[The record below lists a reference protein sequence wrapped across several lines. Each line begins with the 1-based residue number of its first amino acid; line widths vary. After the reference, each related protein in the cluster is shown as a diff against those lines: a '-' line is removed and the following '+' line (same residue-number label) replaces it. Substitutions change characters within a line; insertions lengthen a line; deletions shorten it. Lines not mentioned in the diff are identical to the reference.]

1 MKDMQIAR
9 KKERFFRR
17 ERNQFGFTLAE
28 LLAVIA
34 IIGIVSAF
42 GFVNVVHHQRALKL
56 TEEDNIAREIFTASQ
71 NHMQAAVSDGS
82 WIKQYAAIHS
92 DSNADENYYGKAMAL
107 PADVTK
113 GEGYKDSNHD
123 WRRFVVNGKNA
134 DDLLHNFALGTL
146 LPMGSIDESVR
157 NPGNGSI
164 VIEYDALQGEM
175 FGVFYSDSCSVFSA
189 DDVTTSFN
197 TIADRSDESKRLLYT
212 PAAGGSTRYAIGY
225 YGVSLVNEGNES
237 YRQEDKPAARE
248 LQPVNIELSNES
260 KLLLK
265 VKNPNDIQTSTYTIT
280 LYDSNGHSLVIDTN
294 KDGGAARRLKPSGTK
309 DDGTNIYILD
319 SITDKGHHFSQLISK
334 TDFSLNT
341 KLHAAITV
349 SRKGT
354 QSVSANSNAAD
365 SLFGDDSDG
374 VNVSVDNVRH
384 LENLSYT
391 ISGLSKETNIV
402 SATVKKDLSWNGFW
416 NDLKSEPGEDEQVY
430 DSTGNALGKKYY
442 GIKNSTLAQFTGKPS
457 SESGASTGESGSNT
471 EKNKVTLTGFDIAPV
486 EGTAGILAD
495 LSDDSSSSGSRKVIV
510 SNFELKDTTVT
521 DAKNVDAGALIGV
534 TGNCSVTVSNI
545 AISGKTVVSG
555 TGNVGAILGSQNDK
569 ANDKAVDLK
578 MTNCSVDGAEISGNS
593 KTAGGLIG
601 AAAGNKLTVGGCTV
615 KDTSVSSSDSGNV
628 TGGLIGSV
636 ATADT
641 VKINK
646 CSVEVSDN
654 KTVSGATAAGGFIGS
669 VNSANTVTI
678 KECFVDGGK
687 DGTVT
692 ASAASAGGFIGS
704 TTGSGNLSVSD
715 CYSSVLVKAKLNAG
729 GFIGEAK
736 GNLSI
741 EKSYSGGRT
750 DKDQNYSES
759 SLNVTSAAG
768 EAGGFIGSVF
778 NGAGVT
784 ITNSYSTCSAG
795 GTDCAGGF
803 IGNSAGTLTIT
814 GSYSTGLVKADGKNG
829 LFVGSGTISTESTG
843 NYCLDGVKGNT
854 GLPIIGDKEDSAVTA
869 IRKAGSNNE
878 SAPFSVTKQ
887 AAAKPYNFTNNKYPF
902 KTVEQLAG
910 STKTEGKH
918 VGDWPK
924 AEDTNNLKT
933 LDNDIAILYYEEV
946 QHPDNTKEFYYHG
959 YKMDFHDTQ
968 SEADISAQDLID
980 NNHVKEIETKDSLT
994 SRYSDSGA
1002 LINDSEVHN
1011 ATGKEYVVEEGY
1023 VILFD
1028 KNSTADKEH
1037 GYVSDNPQEQ
1047 KASLY
1052 FKDNGSVINVFSDNT
1067 RFIHC
1072 TEKNYTNK
1080 DGNPADLAEMLG
1092 YKDVQ
1097 VYYMNP
1103 LNQTQWSANE
1113 GEYKFWWTN
1122 PNSGSGNTGVVA
1134 QFYMNLYFS
1143 DCIGLQKTDI
1153 PSGPIYQ
1160 LNIRSAK
1167 QLINIFNDQS
1177 SAAKYIHNNGLTT
1190 SIYQTMDISFDPSI
1204 EFTELGSPVTYH
1216 SPKSSILTGNYY
1228 GAIPAD
1234 NQKLDES
1241 TLKTR
1246 IHTLKYIT
1254 QPLFDEVANQEG
1266 ARLAYLNIEDIN
1278 ANYLVGKNGCD
1289 IYDITID
1296 NSALPKTNAD
1306 FKVTNAI
1313 AGENLNNGHA
1323 SIKNCTIKR
1332 VSASGSGVVATNG
1345 GTIDNVS
1352 IQNSVIGGSGIADTS
1367 DGGNAK
1373 IQKCTITGATITG
1386 NGVVRS
1392 NSGLID
1398 TVAIQNST
1406 IGGSGIADT
1415 SSSNISNCK
1424 ISHSRIGADGIVKT
1438 ANNIINCTLNDV
1450 NISGNGIASSKDQT
1464 SISGCSIFNANITG
1478 YGLIENNNGG
1488 TISDCN
1494 IINAHIQKSGFSG
1507 TNKGTINN
1515 CHLYS
1520 DPDPNQWKDCMY
1532 FNATDTLTNGYLLLT
1547 AGLQSGSFS
1556 NVFSNDNG
1564 EAGFVENNSGTIEGC
1579 SFTGSVYGDS
1589 TKGTAGFFVTNS
1601 GTIEN
1606 SYSNVVVN
1614 CGETAN
1620 AKGAGFGITNSNMV
1634 NYCHSAGKI
1643 FGGNNTI
1650 QAGFVYEVTNDRNG
1664 HVNNCYSAIFNMN
1677 HNSGDDP
1684 FACKSWSQNVTKNAF
1699 NENDNQTDGFL
1710 NVNGLVQSR
1719 YTDINSLSDQQLQAD
1734 AETNGAHVYGYTTQ
1748 TSKPYYVWMN
1758 ESAGNADP
1766 YPMPMPDYNN
1776 QVLASYGDWYD
1787 PNNLKYSNATSI
1799 LVYEDDKAIKN
1810 GDSVTLYLGSFPQL
1824 TFKIMP
1830 ADAKQE
1836 ITWQSSD
1843 PNAVSVDRDG
1853 VIHANAV
1860 STNNVSIT
1868 GTSGNISFTFY
1879 VNVINYDQP
1888 TGVKIYDARENGNE
1902 ISNMTLEAGN
1912 SKSLFAVV
1920 TSSGVADQSVVW
1932 SSDKSDVAT
1941 VDENGTVTAINVG
1954 TATISATTK
1963 DKSVFAQCVVTVQR
1977 SDFTISLINPNEW
1990 TENNNKHVKQYG
2002 VCITNNTSAG
2012 NYDFTIVFH
2021 TRDASMMDIYGNSYT
2036 IDSSQTV
2043 TVNMTGIWLSE
2054 GTNYLYNLII
2064 IKGNDNVDISDVTI
2078 SSIKKHIY

>member
-92 DSNADENYYGKAMAL
+92 DSDADESYYGEAMAL
-107 PADVTK
+107 PNDVTK

-123 WRRFVVNGKNA
+123 WRRFVVNGKYA
-134 DDLLHNFALGTL
+134 DALLHNSALGTL
-146 LPMGSIDESVR
+146 LPVGAIDESVR

-237 YRQEDKPAARE
+237 YRQEDKPAAKE

-280 LYDSNGHSLVIDTN
+280 LYDSNGHSLVLDTN
-294 KDGGAARRLKPSGTK
+294 EAGTSAILKPSKTENGTS
-309 DDGTNIYILD
+309 TYILD
-319 SITDKGHHFSQLISK
+319 SITDPKHHFSQLISG
-334 TDFSLNT
+334 TNFSLNT
-341 KLHAAITV
+341 KLHATITV

-354 QSVSANSNAAD
+354 HSVSADSNAAD

-374 VNVSVDNVRH
+374 VNVSVNNVRH

-391 ISGLSKETNIV
+391 ISGLSEKNNIV
-402 SATVKKDLSWNGFW
+402 SATVEKDLSWNGFW
-416 NDLKSEPGEDEQVY
+416 NDLKSEPGEHEQVY

-486 EGTAGILAD
+486 KGTAGILAD

-521 DAKNVDAGALIGV
+521 DTKNVDAGALIGV
-534 TGNCSVTVSNI
+534 TGNCSYTISNI
-545 AISGKTVVSG
+545 AVSGNTSISG
-555 TGNVGAILGSQNDK
+555 TGNLGAILGSQND
-569 ANDKAVDLK
+569 ASADLK
-578 MTNCSVDGAEISGNS
+578 VTNCSVDGAAISGSS
-593 KTAGGLIG
+593 KTAGGLVG
-601 AAAGNKLTVGGCTV
+601 AAFGKTLNIGGCTV
-615 KDTSVSSSDSGNV
+615 KDTSVTSSESV
-628 TGGLIGSV
+628 TGGLIGSA

-654 KTVSGATAAGGFIGS
+654 KKLTVSGAIAGGFIGS
-669 VNSANTVTI
+669 VNSAKTVTI

-687 DGTVT
+687 EGTVT

-704 TTGSGNLSVSD
+704 TTGSGDLSVSD
-715 CYSSVLVKAKLNAG
+715 CYSSVLVKAQSNAG

-736 GNLSI
+736 GKLSI
-741 EKSYSGGRT
+741 DKSYSGGRT
-750 DKDQNYSES
+750 DKDQNYSDS
-759 SLNVTSAAG
+759 DLNVTSTATAG

-778 NGAGVT
+778 SDANVE
-784 ITNSYSTCSAG
+784 ITNSYSTSSAKSA
-795 GTDCAGGF
+795 DCAGGF
-803 IGNSAGTLTIT
+803 IGSSAGTLKIT
-814 GSYSTGLVKADGKNG
+814 GSYSTGLVKAAESTTG
-829 LFVGSGTISTESTG
+829 LFLGSGSISAYSAE
-843 NYCLDGVKGNT
+843 NYCLDGVRGNT

-878 SAPFSVTKQ
+878 STPFSVTKQ

-910 STKTEGKH
+910 STKAEGKH

-968 SEADISAQDLID
+968 SEADISEQDLID
-980 NNHVKEIETKDSLT
+980 NNHVKKIETKDSLT
-994 SRYSDSGA
+994 SRYSNQGA

-1011 ATGKEYVVEEGY
+1011 ATGKEYVIEEGY

-1028 KNSTADKEH
+1028 KNSTTDQKH
-1037 GYVSDNPQEQ
+1037 GYVSDNPQE
-1047 KASLY
+1047 KNASLY

-1067 RFIHC
+1067 GRFIHC
-1072 TEKNYTNK
+1072 TEKNYTNSEGK
-1080 DGNPADLAEMLG
+1080 PADLAEMLG

-1103 LNQTQWSANE
+1103 LSTSEWSDTE
-1113 GEYKFWWTN
+1113 GEYKFWWQN
-1122 PNSGSGNTGVVA
+1122 PNYNTGVVA
-1134 QFYMNLYFS
+1134 QFYLNPYFS
-1143 DCIGLQKTDI
+1143 DCIGLQRKDV
-1153 PSGPIYQ
+1153 PSNGTYNVQ
-1160 LNIRSAK
+1160 IRSAK

-1177 SAAKYIHNNGLTT
+1177 SAAKYLHNKGQNT

-1204 EFTELGSPVTYH
+1204 QFTELGKPKTYN

-1246 IHTLKYIT
+1246 IHTLKHIT
-1254 QPLFDEVANQEG
+1254 QPLFDEVANQVG

-1296 NSALPKTNAD
+1296 NSALPKTNAP
-1306 FKVTNAI
+1306 FEVTNAI

-1323 SIKNCTIKR
+1323 SIKNCTIKG
-1332 VSASGSGVVATNG
+1332 VSASGSGVVATNK

-1367 DGGNAK
+1367 DEGNAN
-1373 IQKCTITGATITG
+1373 IQNCTITGATITG

-1398 TVAIQNST
+1398 KVAIQNST
-1406 IGGSGIADT
+1406 ISGSGIADT
-1415 SSSNISNCK
+1415 SSSNISNCN
-1424 ISHSRIGADGIVKT
+1424 ISHSQMRADGIVRI
-1438 ANNIINCTLNDV
+1438 ANNIIKCTLNDV
-1450 NISGNGIASSKDQT
+1450 NISGNGIASSIERKK
-1464 SISGCSIFNANITG
+1464 ISECSIINANISG

-1507 TNKGTINN
+1507 TNQNQGIINN

-1520 DPDPNQWKDCMY
+1520 ELTQYNNCKY
-1532 FNATDTLTNGYLLLT
+1532 FINAADTTNGYLLLT
-1547 AGLQSGSFS
+1547 VGLQSGSS
-1556 NVFSNDNG
+1556 SDVFRNDNG
-1564 EAGFVENNSGTIEGC
+1564 EAGFVENNSGTINGC

-1620 AKGAGFGITNSNMV
+1620 AIGAGFGITNSNMV

-1650 QAGFVYEVTNDRNG
+1650 QAGFVYEVKNDWNG
-1664 HVNNCYSAIFNMN
+1664 YVNNCYSAIFNMN

-1684 FACKSWSQNVTKNAF
+1684 FACKSWSQNNVSNAF
-1699 NENDNQTDGFL
+1699 INNNSRSDGFL
-1710 NVNGLVQSR
+1710 NVDGLVKSKFAEV
-1719 YTDINSLSDQQLQAD
+1719 NSLSFDDFKSDTA
-1734 AETNGAHVYGYTTQ
+1734 GAHLYGSQAQ
-1748 TSKPYYVWMN
+1748 TSNPYYVWMDDT
-1758 ESAGNADP
+1758 SAGNADP
-1766 YPMPMPDYNN
+1766 YPMPSYNG
-1776 QVLASYGDWYD
+1776 QTLASYGDWYD
-1787 PNNLKYSNATSI
+1787 PDHIKYSDATSLSAFI
-1799 LVYEDDKAIKN
+1799 DNKEITEGMNVPLFVGN
-1810 GDSVTLYLGSFPQL
+1810 QSQL
-1824 TFKIMP
+1824 TFRVLPI
-1830 ADAKQE
+1830 DAKQE
-1836 ITWQSSD
+1836 VVWQSSD
-1843 PNAVSVDRDG
+1843 PNAVSVD
-1853 VIHANAV
+1853 
-1860 STNNVSIT
+1860 NNEILTAIKVTSNPVSIT
-1868 GTSGNISFTFY
+1868 GTAGKISLTFW
-1879 VNVINYDQP
+1879 VNVANYDLP
-1888 TGVKIYDARENGNE
+1888 TGVKIYNAKENGE
-1902 ISNMTLEAGN
+1902 EVSSFTLNAGE
-1912 SKSLFAVV
+1912 SKNLFAFVSPIG
-1920 TSSGVADQSVVW
+1920 TANQSVNW
-1932 SSDKSDVAT
+1932 SSSDPQIAAVDANGVVAAKMT
-1941 VDENGTVTAINVG
+1941 GTAI
-1954 TATISATTK
+1954 ISASSTADVSKTASCEVIVNK
-1963 DKSVFAQCVVTVQR
+1963 RNDYIADLELKR
-1977 SDFTISLINPNEW
+1977 DYG
-1990 TENNNKHVKQYG
+1990 NNKQYTID
-2002 VCITNNTSAG
+2002 ITNNKSRG
-2012 NYDFTIVFH
+2012 NYDLTLVLKTQNATILRYNNVDYPISGEQTITLNFPNQWLESGRTSNIWVSVF
-2021 TRDASMMDIYGNSYT
+2021 GN
-2036 IDSSQTV
+2036 DSSV
-2043 TVNMTGIWLSE
+2043 CLKDV
-2054 GTNYLYNLII
+2054 II
-2064 IKGNDNVDISDVTI
+2064 QDIHP
-2078 SSIKKHIY
+2078 HIN

>member
-1 MKDMQIAR
+1 
-9 KKERFFRR
+9 
-17 ERNQFGFTLAE
+17 
-28 LLAVIA
+28 
-34 IIGIVSAF
+34 
-42 GFVNVVHHQRALKL
+42 
-56 TEEDNIAREIFTASQ
+56 
-71 NHMQAAVSDGS
+71 
-82 WIKQYAAIHS
+82 
-92 DSNADENYYGKAMAL
+92 MAL
-107 PADVTK
+107 PDDVTK

-123 WRRFVVNGKNA
+123 WRRFVVNGKYA
-134 DDLLHNFALGTL
+134 DTLLQHSALGTL
-146 LPMGSIDESVR
+146 LPAGAIDESVR

-189 DDVTTSFN
+189 YDVTTSFN

-237 YRQEDKPAARE
+237 YRQEDKPAAPK

-280 LYDSNGHSLVIDTN
+280 LYDSNGYSLVIDTN

-319 SITDKGHHFSQLISK
+319 SITDKGHHFSQLISE

-354 QSVSANSNAAD
+354 HSVSADSNAAD

-416 NDLKSEPGEDEQVY
+416 NDLKSEPGEHKKVY
-430 DSTGNALGKKYY
+430 DSAGNALGKKYY

-471 EKNKVTLTGFDIAPV
+471 EKNKVTLTGFPIAPV
-486 EGTAGILAD
+486 KGTAGILAD

-521 DAKNVDAGALIGV
+521 DAGNVDAGAFIGV
-534 TGNCSVTVSNI
+534 TGNCSYTISNI
-545 AISGKTVVSG
+545 AVSGNTSISG

-578 MTNCSVDGAEISGNS
+578 MTNCSVDGAEISGSS

-869 IRKAGSNNE
+869 IIKAGSNNE

-902 KTVEQLAG
+902 KTVEQLSG
-910 STKTEGKH
+910 STRAEGKH

-968 SEADISAQDLID
+968 SGADISEQNLIH
-980 NNHVKEIETKDSLT
+980 NNHVKKIETKDSLT
-994 SRYSDSGA
+994 SRYSDLGA
-1002 LINDSEVHN
+1002 LINDSDLSVHK
-1011 ATGKEYVVEEGY
+1011 ATGEEYVIEEGY

-1028 KNSTADKEH
+1028 KNSTADQVH

-1047 KASLY
+1047 NASLY
-1052 FKDNGSVINVFSDNT
+1052 FIDNGSAINVFSDNT
-1067 RFIHC
+1067 RRFIHC

-1103 LNQTQWSANE
+1103 LNQSQWSKNE

-1122 PNSGSGNTGVVA
+1122 PYSGSGNTGVVA
-1134 QFYMNLYFS
+1134 QFYINLYFS

-1204 EFTELGSPVTYH
+1204 QFTELGKPVTYN
-1216 SPKSSILTGNYY
+1216 SPKSSTLTGNYY

-1246 IHTLKYIT
+1246 IHTLKHIT

-1296 NSALPKTNAD
+1296 NSALPKTNAP
-1306 FKVTNAI
+1306 FEVTNAI

-1323 SIKNCTIKR
+1323 SIKNCTIKG

-1352 IQNSVIGGSGIADTS
+1352 IQNSVIGGSGIA
-1367 DGGNAK
+1367 NA
-1373 IQKCTITGATITG
+1373 
-1386 NGVVRS
+1386 
-1392 NSGLID
+1392 
-1398 TVAIQNST
+1398 ST
-1406 IGGSGIADT
+1406 AP
-1415 SSSNISNCK
+1415 ISNCN
-1424 ISHSRIGADGIVKT
+1424 INRSVIVKNGVSGT
-1438 ANNIINCTLNDV
+1438 AANISSCNLNDV
-1450 NISGNGIASSKDQT
+1450 KIGGNGLIG
-1464 SISGCSIFNANITG
+1464 SISGGSQITG
-1478 YGLIENNNGG
+1478 CKIKNAAIGGYGMIEKIDGG
-1488 TISDCN
+1488 IVQDCTIV
-1494 IINAHIQKSGFSG
+1494 NAHIQKAGFAG
-1507 TNKGTINN
+1507 TNNSYINN

-1520 DPDPNQWKDCMY
+1520 DPDDYKNCVFFKPETEDS
-1532 FNATDTLTNGYLLLT
+1532 ANGYSLLT
-1547 AGLQSGSFS
+1547 VGLQNDSPSTSFS
-1556 NVFSNDNG
+1556 NENG
-1564 EAGFVENNSGTIEGC
+1564 TAGFVETNNGNGNINGC
-1579 SFTGSVYGDS
+1579 SFTGTVYGS
-1589 TKGTAGFFVTNS
+1589 SAKGTAGFFVTNS
-1601 GTIEN
+1601 GMIEN
-1606 SYSNVVVN
+1606 SYSNVVIH
-1614 CGETAN
+1614 CGDNAN
-1620 AKGAGFGITNSNMV
+1620 AIGAGFGITNSNKV

-1643 FGGNNTI
+1643 IGGDNTL
-1650 QAGFVYEVTNDRNG
+1650 QAGFVYEVTNDWNG
-1664 HVNNCYSAIFNMN
+1664 RVNNCYSAIFNMN

-1684 FACKSWSQNVTKNAF
+1684 FACKSWSRNDTNNAF
-1699 NENDNQTDGFL
+1699 NENNNQTDGFL

-1719 YTDINSLSDQQLQAD
+1719 YTDINSLSYQQLQAD
-1734 AETNGAHVYGYTTQ
+1734 AETNGAHVYGYKTQ
-1748 TSKPYYVWMN
+1748 TSTPYYAWM
-1758 ESAGNADP
+1758 EKSAGNTDP
-1766 YPMPMPDYNN
+1766 YPMPSFNN
-1776 QVLASYGDWYD
+1776 EVLASYGDWYD
-1787 PNNLKYSNATSI
+1787 PDHLKYSDVSSI
-1799 LVYEDDKAIKN
+1799 SVYKDGEAVAN
-1810 GDSVTLYLGSFPQL
+1810 GALVTLYLGSSSQL
-1824 TFKIMP
+1824 AYRVLP
-1830 ADAKQE
+1830 SDAKQE

-1843 PNAVSVDRDG
+1843 PNAVSVDRNG
-1853 VIHANAV
+1853 VMRAKTV
-1860 STNNVSIT
+1860 STGNVLIT
-1868 GTSGNISFTFY
+1868 GTSGNVSASFF
-1879 VNVINYDQP
+1879 VNVINYDPP

-1902 ISNMTLEAGN
+1902 ISSVTLEVGK
-1912 SKSLFAVV
+1912 SKNLFAVV
-1920 TSSGVADQSVVW
+1920 TPSGNADQSVVW
-1932 SSDKSDVAT
+1932 SSDNPTVAT
-1941 VDENGTVTAINVG
+1941 IDENGTVTALTVG
-1954 TATISATTK
+1954 AATISASTR
-1963 DKSVFAQCVVTVQR
+1963 DNSFSAQCTVVVQI
-1977 SDFTISLINPNEW
+1977 SDFTVNLTPIGQWAGS
-1990 TENNNKHVKQYG
+1990 KQYT
-2002 VCITNNTSAG
+2002 VDITNHSSAG
-2012 NYDFTIVFH
+2012 FYDFALVFH
-2021 TRDASMMDIYGNSYT
+2021 TQNANSMIVYT
-2036 IDSSQTV
+2036 KPVNQCSVDPSQTL
-2043 TVNMTGIWLSE
+2043 TVSITSYWLTLNPETSRIWITVE
-2054 GTNYLYNLII
+2054 
-2064 IKGNDNVDISDVTI
+2064 GNDDSVAISDVSI
-2078 SSIKKHIY
+2078 SYFRRHTK